1 MLQGLSAT
9 LCGELHLE
17 LTTKNIKNKK
27 SDLLIKNMLSKTST
41 NVHTLYKFVLCH
53 VKDPKVLRAIC
64 KKHPEIVYVKDK
76 TNHNNTLM
84 HMFASQRNRV
94 FMHILRSHGASSFRK
109 NSKGFS
115 PIDILHGSL

>member
-1 MLQGLSAT
+1 MP
-9 LCGELHLE
+9 
-17 LTTKNIKNKK
+17 
-27 SDLLIKNMLSKTST
+27 SKTST
-41 NVHTLYKFVLCH
+41 NVHTLYKFVLSH

-94 FMHILRSHGASSFRK
+94 FMHILRKHGASSFRK

-115 PIDILHGSL
+115 PIQLLSDSL